1 MAVKNQ
7 KSLINMDNVMAAA
20 KQPQTQTVEQPK
32 TATGQKS
39 AISMDRVMA
48 AAQKPQTTQPTSVLP
63 VAAEPVMDASGSW
76 VDSNSY
82 TLGVAPAQDFV
93 SQVKPVSELAKLK
106 QQTAEQPKLDGT
118 ETPEWLQPLEDAW
131 NNTRLAGFL
140 ESTRAKGEARL
151 KSLPYAV
158 ENLLAQI
165 DAAGAQ
171 KVEEYNQQI
180 ANGTAKDAL
189 LNRPT
194 LLDYVGNWSHQKAQE
209 EAAQPGAKEYQDMQD
224 KWRQN
229 ENARLQQVQEAGMKQ
244 ATKGMPEWG
253 KTATQLAS
261 GILDSASQAALGSMT
276 GVDPNIIYAAG
287 ALAESTA
294 EAEAAGASKKDQAVY
309 GALQSGLTYA
319 TGKLFAAVPE
329 TGDGAIGALAKKS
342 PKLANVITN
351 VTNRIAKNPYGKQ
364 ILDNVFDSL
373 GEGLEEVIQEA
384 ATPYMQRL
392 TYDPDAD
399 AATVEDLTTAFLLGT
414 LSSMAYNAPSTVSNA
429 INAFATRD
437 KSAKSG
443 KTADTAL
450 VDEAKKA
457 AGVQNATT
465 LPDNVTTEADNV
477 TTEVKNINN
486 SVDNATVADN
496 ATVDTEEVVAN
507 KLKNVQIQ
515 SKSIDTSILS
525 DLPKARK
532 SFIKYAQMFFPA
544 QVTISSNGKKVDI
557 TRRGLD
563 KLLSGNIKTEKY
575 ISAFN
580 TPQLIENAVKTGQ
593 ATNKKE
599 ETQSGVL
606 GYEYYDSSFTID
618 DKPYTAHIR
627 VRNTTNGD
635 KYYGHTVSEVDNI
648 EIEPKT
654 RTRTTDVALQ
664 PVNNVPGSDASISQE
679 NDAVNDS
686 ARDYTA
692 NNGQVSAYL
701 AAAINDESKALGK
714 ALGVP
719 YSRRGDFAK
728 GRLRELAN
736 AYMATGKLDA
746 DLALSIFDEAWEQG
760 KVINQDM
767 YNSYQDLKRELQNTK
782 LQITDEVKNN
792 IPDWDNWRKM
802 NRYKVG
808 MTETGGVPI
817 DQKYE
822 ELSAEYPNLFPESI
836 TDLASQLEKMADVSA
851 ELYKSERS
859 LTEIYGDQ
867 TGGNYKAMRK
877 AFAERIAEFEK
888 KLEQAHT
895 VQTEQD
901 GKKVKPTA
909 PESVEA
915 VKATYKTAKD
925 ARKEYDKILARSGVL
940 LTDEQKRQVQALA
953 AGKLSANEIPDTAAK
968 ASILQLAEIRKRE
981 LDALAP
987 LKAYKQSYRE
997 GLRSRAAELIEGSY
1011 AWKTKDAGWMY
1022 SRETMERNI
1031 RDMVK
1036 DKTKANKII
1045 GEYFTPVH
1053 KSEAARTRFKNE
1065 LRNRV
1070 RRMNLTDVESEA
1082 VQYLGEVNAQLE
1094 DWETRG
1100 FKDIADKRDYE
1111 ALKAERDNFVLTH
1124 DFDRTKV
1131 YHAIDEFRE
1140 IYNDLFEQMNEVRI
1154 RNGYEPVDYRK
1165 NYFPHFLEDRPDS
1178 LVAKLGAAL
1187 GIELKVSELP
1197 VDIAGRTHTFRPGI
1211 QWFGNALQRTT
1222 DETVY
1227 DAVRGFDTY
1236 LEGISNVIYHTDN
1249 IQKLRAL
1256 SNEMRYQGTEPE
1268 IRKQI
1273 DKIRADENISDYER
1287 DARIK
1292 EIYDNQRTRM
1302 SEFVQELEEY
1312 TNILAGKKSILDRNM
1327 EKQIG
1332 RKMYDFAKALNNR
1345 VAANMV
1351 AVNPGSWITNFAP
1364 LVQMAS
1370 QTNPVTM
1377 ANAIKDTVHS
1387 YVKNDGFV
1395 DESTFLT
1402 NRRGSNPLV
1411 VDNIEKL
1418 SNALTAPM
1426 QWIDNFTSD
1435 TVVRARYYDN
1445 VKRGMSHQDALDEAD
1460 SYAAGLIADRSKGAL
1475 PTIFEAK
1482 NPVVKLFT
1490 TYQVEVNNQLSWMFK
1505 DIPRDERNKSVA
1517 MVAWKLLSLFVSSYL
1532 ANDLYE
1538 KLRGNKVLF
1547 DPARMV
1553 NEAVGDVTGYQL
1565 PNVLDVITN
1574 ATKGKSALPFNELS
1588 KTEQTGIPSAISG
1601 AAQTAAAEIPFVG
1614 NVLGGGRIP
1623 ISAALPDATKAFK
1636 IFDPEV
1642 DTKKK
1647 IVIGAQEILGKPL
1660 TYLALPLG
1668 GGQIKKTYEG
1678 ILTMAAKGSYTR
1690 DNEGE
1695 KKLQYPVDVGNGA
1708 RDILPWAQAAV
1719 FGKSSLPQAKTWVDS
1734 GFKTKSVA
1742 FTDAYE
1748 YLIDEGVKTMDAY
1761 NLVNTLK
1768 SIESTDEE
1776 SSTKLGRDMLM
1787 ANNMLTDKQKSQLD
1801 QILYGKTW
1809 EDKRDD
1815 VQKSMVNAKL
1825 GDEYTEEDKRK
1836 ATATVSA
1843 ALDRIGA
1850 ITGKTDEETIK
1861 LRRAALA
1868 KENTLSDEQ
1877 KQMVRYRLL
1886 DGPVSYA
1893 SEAEHRRSLDDA
1905 ERKAKIDDFVDFGG
1919 TIESFYEVYDKFA
1932 KIKPTDEEKGTSQK
1946 RAWLLAN
1953 DTLTPKQKTKLDQLL
1968 INKDKTV
1975 DYTSEAAHRTSLA
1988 TDSQKT
1994 EIAGYKKIGGT
2005 AEEYWRVYDAFKAA
2019 EGDSDLSTAK
2029 KKKNVYNALP
2039 YKYQQ
2044 IVDKTPKDENLNAL
2058 KSYLLQSMTDLSS
2071 KEKQYLDE
2079 ALIGKDIM
2087 PMERNVTYG
2096 DDSSYALA
2104 ALGESYESKYN
2115 KQAAP
2120 AGIDKALFVKAHQA
2134 YSSATWEKGKDGAKS
2149 KAIKAS
2155 IDAVTSGLTKSQKQ
2169 VLYEIFGVGKS
2180 YW

>member
-1 MAVKNQ
+1 M
-7 KSLINMDNVMAAA
+7 A
-20 KQPQTQTVEQPK
+20 KQLLPSLERAK
-32 TATGQKS
+32 HL
-39 AISMDRVMA
+39 
-48 AAQKPQTTQPTSVLP
+48 AQQPTSVLP

-76 VDSNSY
+76 VDSNSP
-82 TLGVAPAQDFV
+82 TLGVAPGQDFV
-93 SQVKPVSELAKLK
+93 SQVKTPEKYTIKEAVKDLGY
-106 QQTAEQPKLDGT
+106 GT
-118 ETPEWLQPLEDAW
+118 ERAA
-131 NNTRLAGFL
+131 AGLLGF
-140 ESTRAKGEARL
+140 GENITDFVGSSAY
-151 KSLPYAV
+151 K
-158 ENLLAQI
+158 LAQGVTSVGGLAPNKVSDWLG
-165 DAAGAQ
+165 DAAAEYY
-171 KVEEYNQQI
+171 KNSITDKYEESIEKRYKP
-180 ANGTAKDAL
+180 TAGEKMVTD
-189 LNRPT
+189 
-194 LLDYVGNWSHQKAQE
+194 VGQSITNIL
-209 EAAQPGAKEYQDMQD
+209 AAQ
-224 KWRQN
+224 
-229 ENARLQQVQEAGMKQ
+229 
-244 ATKGMPEWG
+244 
-253 KTATQLAS
+253 
-261 GILDSASQAALGSMT
+261 ALGQ
-276 GVDPNIIYAAG
+276 GAG
-287 ALAESTA
+287 ALMQGAGKAGQLIDATKKAETA
-294 EAEAAGASKKDQAVY
+294 ANIAQGAFGLSAAGGSAREAINEGAKTEQALAY
-309 GALQSGLTYA
+309 GAAAGSMEMLIEGVADGIPGFPKSKI
-319 TGKLFAAVPE
+319 GKIVDNLV
-329 TGDGAIGALAKKS
+329 
-342 PKLANVITN
+342 
-351 VTNRIAKNPYGKQ
+351 KNPAVNTA
-364 ILDNVFDSL
+364 LDVL
-373 GEGLEEVIQEA
+373 GEGVEEGA
-384 ATPYMQRL
+384 SAFLTPFIKRAI
-392 TYDPDAD
+392 YDSDAET
-399 AATVEDLTTAFLLGT
+399 ATVEDIAKAALLG
-414 LSSMAYNAPSTVSNA
+414 MAT
-429 INAFATRD
+429 
-437 KSAKSG
+437 SG
-443 KTADTAL
+443 VLKLGLEAL
-450 VDEAKKA
+450 PNIGGKKA
-457 AGVQNATT
+457 SAVPQNVKKLSEIATT
-465 LPDNVTTEADNV
+465 EPQNVTTEADNV
-477 TTEVKNINN
+477 TTEVDNINEN
-486 SVDNATVADN
+486 VDNINDFVDAATVADN

-507 KLKNVQIQ
+507 KLKNIQIQ

-599 ETQSGVL
+599 KTQSGVL

-648 EIEPKT
+648 EIEPET

-679 NDAVNDS
+679 NDSVNDS
-686 ARDYTA
+686 ALDYTT
-692 NNGQVSAYL
+692 NNGQIGAYL
-701 AAAINDESKALGK
+701 TAAINDESKVLGK

-728 GRLRELAN
+728 DRLRELAN
-736 AYMATGKLDA
+736 TYMATGKLDA
-746 DLALSIFDEAWEQG
+746 DLALSIFDDAWEQG

-851 ELYKSERS
+851 ELYKSEKS
-859 LTEIYGDQ
+859 LSEVYGDQ
-867 TGGNYKAMRK
+867 TGENYKAMRK
-877 AFAERIAEFEK
+877 SFAERIAEFEK
-888 KLEQAHT
+888 KLEQARAA
-895 VQTEQD
+895 QAEREQ
-901 GKKVKPTA
+901 KRVRTTA

-915 VKATYKTAKD
+915 AKNAYKTAKQ
-925 ARKEYDKILARSGVL
+925 ARREYERTLAKSSVL

-953 AGKLSANEIPDTAAK
+953 AGKLTANEIPDTAAK

-1011 AWKTKDAGWMY
+1011 AWKDKASGLQY

-1036 DKTKANKII
+1036 DKAKADAII
-1045 GEYFTPVH
+1045 AEYFTPVH
-1053 KSEAARTRFKNE
+1053 KTEAARTRFKNE
-1065 LRNRV
+1065 LRDRV
-1070 RRMNLTDVESEA
+1070 RRLKLTDVESEA
-1082 VQYLGEVNAQLE
+1082 VQYLGEVNAQLD

-1111 ALKAERDNFVLTH
+1111 ALKAERDNFILTH

-1256 SNEMRYQGTEPE
+1256 SNEMRYQGTEPA
-1268 IRKQI
+1268 IREQI
-1273 DKIRADENISDYER
+1273 DKIRSDENISDYER

-1292 EIYDNQRTRM
+1292 EIYDNQPTRM
-1302 SEFVQELEEY
+1302 SKFVQELEEY
-1312 TNILAGKKSILDRNM
+1312 TNILAGKKSTLDRNM
-1327 EKQIG
+1327 EKLIG

-1364 LVQMAS
+1364 IVQMAS

-1377 ANAIKDTVHS
+1377 ANAIKDTVYS

-1532 ANDLYE
+1532 ANDIYE

-1574 ATKGKSALPFNELS
+1574 ATKGKSALPFNELA

-1647 IVIGAQEILGKPL
+1647 IVIGAQEILGKPI

-1668 GGQIKKTYEG
+1668 GGQLKKTVEG
-1678 ILTMAAKGSYTR
+1678 LSAMKAKGSYTR

-1719 FGKSSLPQAKTWVDS
+1719 FGKSSLPQAKAWVDS
-1734 GFKTKSVA
+1734 GFKTKGVT

-1748 YLIDEGVKTMDAY
+1748 YLTDKGIKTMDAY
-1761 NLVNTLK
+1761 NLLNTLTAIK
-1768 SIESTDEE
+1768 STDEE
-1776 SSTKLGRDMLM
+1776 SSTELARNMLM

-1843 ALDRIGA
+1843 ALDRIEA
-1850 ITGKTDEETIK
+1850 VTGKTDEETIK
-1861 LRRAALA
+1861 LRRTALA

-1877 KQMVRYRLL
+1877 KQMVRYLLL

-1893 SEAEHRRSLDDA
+1893 SEAEHRRSLDTA
-1905 ERKAKIDDFVDFGG
+1905 ARKAKIDDFVDFGG
-1919 TIESFYEVYDKFA
+1919 TIESFYEVADKFA
-1932 KIKPTDEEKGTSQK
+1932 KIKPTDEETGTSQK

-1988 TDSQKT
+1988 TDSQK
-1994 EIAGYKKIGGT
+1994 EKIAGYKKIGGT

-2019 EGDSDLSTAK
+2019 EGDSDLTTAQ
-2029 KKKNVYNALP
+2029 KKNVYNALP

-2044 IVDKTPKDENLNAL
+2044 IVDKTPKDEKLNAL

-2079 ALIGKDIM
+2079 ALIGNDIM
-2087 PMERNVTYG
+2087 PIERNVTYG
-2096 DDSSYALA
+2096 DDLTYSLS
-2104 ALGESYESKYN
+2104 ALGETWATKYQKN
-2115 KQAAP
+2115 AAP
-2120 AGIDKALFVKAHQA
+2120 AGIDKETYIAAYNA
-2134 YSSATWEKGKDGAKS
+2134 YSTAIWKEGETGAKS
-2149 KAIKAS
+2149 KAVKAKVDS
-2155 IDAVTSGLTKSQKQ
+2155 VTKNLSKKQ
-2169 VLYEIFGVGKS
+2169 REILYADFGVGKS